1 MLTDSYIPEAVNG
14 CEFLNLVIFF
24 QAGHLKML
32 GGYIEF
38 FMDPT
43 LADCYIKLK
52 EELEILLQKKV
63 NFPGP
68 CSLFSA
74 FYS

>member
-1 MLTDSYIPEAVNG
+1 
-14 CEFLNLVIFF
+14 
-24 QAGHLKML
+24 ML

-52 EELEILLQKKV
+52 EELEMLLQKKV
-63 NFPGP
+63 IFQDLIAF
-68 CSLFSA
+68 SMLLFLVMNHFISG
-74 FYS
+74 

>member
-1 MLTDSYIPEAVNG
+1 
-14 CEFLNLVIFF
+14 
-24 QAGHLKML
+24 ML

-52 EELEILLQKKV
+52 EELEMLLQKKV
-63 NFPGP
+63 NFQVSH
-68 CSLFSA
+68 CLFDASIPSYEP
-74 FYS
+74 FYFWLDSRRTKLL